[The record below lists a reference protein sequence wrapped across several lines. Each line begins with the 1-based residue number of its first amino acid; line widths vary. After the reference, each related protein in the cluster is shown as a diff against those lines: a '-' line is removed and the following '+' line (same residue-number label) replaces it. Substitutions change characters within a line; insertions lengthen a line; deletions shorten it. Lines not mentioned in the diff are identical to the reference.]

1 MAWVVKYCV
10 PSGSSVKDK
19 EENMSRIGKMPIAI
33 PAGVEVK
40 VAGPKVSIKGPLG
53 KLDWALDEGLGAV
66 VEGGQLLVSRSTEE
80 RNVRAL
86 HGLARAELSNMI
98 QGVSKG
104 YERSLEIT
112 GVGYKVALQGRT
124 MSFNVGY
131 INPVLYQVP
140 AGIEVK
146 VDKQTLI
153 NVKGVDKRLVG
164 QVAANLR
171 AIKPPDVY
179 KQKGVRYMG
188 EVLRKKEGKTG
199 K

>member
-1 MAWVVKYCV
+1 
-10 PSGSSVKDK
+10 
-19 EENMSRIGKMPIAI
+19 MSRIGKKPIAV
-33 PAGVEVK
+33 PSGVDVK
-40 VAGPKVSIKGPLG
+40 VSGSNVSVKGPLG
-53 KLDWALDEGLGAV
+53 KLDWSLAQGVNVAV
-66 VEGGQLLVSRSTEE
+66 DNGQIVVTRSSED
-80 RNVRAL
+80 RKLRAL
-86 HGLARAELSNMI
+86 HGLVRAELNNMV
-98 QGVSKG
+98 QGVTKG

-112 GVGYKVALQGRT
+112 GVGYKAQIQGRT

-131 INPVLYQVP
+131 INPVVYQVP
-140 AGIEVK
+140 AGIDVK

-179 KQKGVRYMG
+179 KQKGVRYAG
-188 EVLRKKEGKTG
+188 EQLRKKEGKTG

>member
-1 MAWVVKYCV
+1 
-10 PSGSSVKDK
+10 
-19 EENMSRIGKMPIAI
+19 MSRIGKKPIAV
-33 PAGVEVK
+33 PSGVDVK
-40 VAGPKVSIKGPLG
+40 VSGSNVSVKGPLG
-53 KLDWALDEGLGAV
+53 KLDWSLAQGVCVAV
-66 VEGGQLLVSRSTEE
+66 DNGQIVVTRSSED
-80 RNVRAL
+80 RKLRAL
-86 HGLARAELSNMI
+86 HGLVRAELNNMVH
-98 QGVSKG
+98 GVTKG

-112 GVGYKVALQGRT
+112 GVGYKAQIQGRT

-131 INPVLYQVP
+131 INPVVYQVP
-140 AGIEVK
+140 AGIDVK

-179 KQKGVRYMG
+179 KQKGVRYAG
-188 EVLRKKEGKTG
+188 EQLRKKEGKTG

>member
-1 MAWVVKYCV
+1 
-10 PSGSSVKDK
+10 
-19 EENMSRIGKMPIAI
+19 MSRIGKKPIAI
-33 PAGVEVK
+33 PGGVEVK
-40 VAGPKVSIKGPLG
+40 VAGSTVSIKGPLG
-53 KLDWALDEGLGAV
+53 QLDWSLVQGVGVAV
-66 VEGGQLLVSRSTEE
+66 DNGQVVVSRSSDD
-80 RNVRAL
+80 RKLRAL
-86 HGLARAELSNMI
+86 HGLVRAELNNMI
-98 QGVSKG
+98 HGVTKG

-112 GVGYKVALQGRT
+112 GVGYKAQMQGRT

-131 INPVLYQVP
+131 INPVVFQIP
-140 AGIEVK
+140 AGIDVK

-153 NVKGVDKRLVG
+153 NIKGVDKRLVG

-179 KQKGVRYMG
+179 KQKGVRYTG

>member
-1 MAWVVKYCV
+1 
-10 PSGSSVKDK
+10 
-19 EENMSRIGKMPIAI
+19 MSRIGKKPIAI
-33 PAGVEVK
+33 PGGVEVK
-40 VAGPKVSIKGPLG
+40 VAGLTVSIKGPLG
-53 KLDWALDEGLGAV
+53 KLDWQLAQGVGVAV
-66 VEGGQLLVSRSTEE
+66 NNGQVIVSRSSDH
-80 RNVRAL
+80 RNLRAL
-86 HGLARAELSNMI
+86 HGLVRAELSNMI
-98 QGVSKG
+98 HGVTKG

-112 GVGYKVALQGRT
+112 GVGYKAQLQGKT

-131 INPVLYQVP
+131 INPVVYQVP
-140 AGIEVK
+140 VGIDAK

>member
-1 MAWVVKYCV
+1 
-10 PSGSSVKDK
+10 
-19 EENMSRIGKMPIAI
+19 MSRIGKQPIAI
-33 PAGVEVK
+33 PSGVEVK
-40 VAGPKVSIKGPLG
+40 VAGSTVSVKGPLG
-53 KLDWALDEGLGAV
+53 KLDWSLAPGITVSVDK
-66 VEGGQLLVSRSTEE
+66 GQVLVNRASED

-86 HGLARAELSNMI
+86 HGLVRAELSNMVH
-98 QGVSKG
+98 GVTKG

-112 GVGYKVALQGRT
+112 GVGYKTQIQGRT

-131 INPVLYQVP
+131 INPVVYEVP
-140 AGIEVK
+140 TGIDVK

-153 NVKGVDKRLVG
+153 NIKGVDKRLVG

>member
-1 MAWVVKYCV
+1 M
-10 PSGSSVKDK
+10 
-19 EENMSRIGKMPIAI
+19 
-33 PAGVEVK
+33 
-40 VAGPKVSIKGPLG
+40 
-53 KLDWALDEGLGAV
+53 
-66 VEGGQLLVSRSTEE
+66 
-80 RNVRAL
+80 
-86 HGLARAELSNMI
+86 
-98 QGVSKG
+98 
-104 YERSLEIT
+104 T
-112 GVGYKVALQGRT
+112 GVQTCALPI
-124 MSFNVGY
+124 Y
-131 INPVLYQVP
+131 PVLYQVP

>member
-1 MAWVVKYCV
+1 
-10 PSGSSVKDK
+10 
-19 EENMSRIGKMPIAI
+19 MSRIGKKPIAI
-33 PAGVEVK
+33 PGGVEVK
-40 VAGPKVSIKGPLG
+40 VAGSNVSVKGPLG
-53 KLDWALDEGLGAV
+53 KLDWAVARGVNVAV
-66 VEGGQLLVSRSTEE
+66 DQGQIVVSRSSED
-80 RNVRAL
+80 RKIRAL
-86 HGLARAELSNMI
+86 HGLVRAELNNMI
-98 QGVSKG
+98 HGVTKG

-112 GVGYKVALQGRT
+112 GVGYKTQIQGRT

-131 INPVLYQVP
+131 INPVVYQVP
-140 AGIEVK
+140 AGIDVK

-153 NVKGVDKRLVG
+153 NVKGIDKRLVG

-179 KQKGVRYMG
+179 KQKGVRFAG

>member
-1 MAWVVKYCV
+1 
-10 PSGSSVKDK
+10 
-19 EENMSRIGKMPIAI
+19 MSRIGNKPIQI
-33 PAGVEVK
+33 PAGVDVK
-40 VAGPKVSIKGPLG
+40 VAGPVVSVNGPLG
-53 KLDWALDEGLGAV
+53 KLDWSLTAGIGVSVKDGQV
-66 VEGGQLLVSRSTEE
+66 VVNRPNDD

-86 HGLARAELSNMI
+86 HGLVRAELNNMI
-98 QGVSKG
+98 HGVTKG
-104 YERSLEIT
+104 YERNLEIT
-112 GVGYKVALQGRT
+112 GVGYKAAIQGRT

-140 AGIEVK
+140 AGIDVK

-153 NVKGVDKRLVG
+153 NVKGADKRVVG

-179 KQKGVRYMG
+179 KQKGVRYAG

>member
-1 MAWVVKYCV
+1 
-10 PSGSSVKDK
+10 
-19 EENMSRIGKMPIAI
+19 MSRIGKKPIAI
-33 PAGVEVK
+33 PSGVEVK
-40 VAGPKVSIKGPLG
+40 VTGSSVSIKGPLG
-53 KLDWALDEGLGAV
+53 KLEWPVSEGVEVAV
-66 VEGGQLLVSRSTEE
+66 ENAQVLVSRANDD
-80 RNVRAL
+80 RKVRAL
-86 HGLARAELSNMI
+86 HGLTRAELSNMI
-98 QGVSKG
+98 LGVTKG

-112 GVGYKVALQGRT
+112 GVGYKTQLQGRT
-124 MSFNVGY
+124 LSFNVGY
-131 INPVLYQVP
+131 INPVVYEIP
-140 AGIEVK
+140 SGIDVK

-179 KQKGVRYMG
+179 KQKGVRYAG